1 MSLRPGDLLVIDPE
15 AVNDPMGMD
24 WTAWLA
30 EIAPTELIVNSTWSY
45 TGPDAAITLSS
56 SSIVTGS
63 KQTQVKRTG
72 GTLGAKYV
80 LTNHVT
86 STSGSQDD
94 RSIELLVQSL

>member
-1 MSLRPGDLLVIDPE
+1 MSLRPGDLIVIDPQ

-30 EIAPTELIVNSTWSY
+30 EIGPTELLINSVWTYS
-45 TGPDAAITLSS
+45 GPDAAITLSS

-72 GTLGAKYV
+72 GTLGAQYV

-86 STSGSQDD
+86 STSGSQDE
-94 RSIELLVQSL
+94 RSVSLLVQNL